1 MGVAAEA
8 RIKMPQISQ
17 LAATY
22 ASQIF
27 WLLLTFGIVFVVI
40 GLGMVPKI
48 QGTVDQ
54 RDAAVTADLAAAERA
69 RADADQAEEAW
80 RVRENANRA
89 EAQKVLA
96 DARQVAAKATEATL
110 NEANARNAAHLAAE
124 EARIGEASKA
134 ALAEIEQVAAEAAQ
148 SIVTRLSGAS
158 VSDADARNAVKAV
171 LANG

>member
-1 MGVAAEA
+1 
-8 RIKMPQISQ
+8 MPQISQ

-54 RDAAVTADLAAAERA
+54 RDKTVADDLAAAEGA
-69 RADADQAEEAW
+69 RKAADQAEEEW
-80 RVRENANRA
+80 RTRENAIRA

-96 DARQVAAKATEATL
+96 AARATAAKATEKTL
-110 NEANARNAAHLAAE
+110 AEANDRIAQRLTSE
-124 EARIGEASKA
+124 EGRIADASKA
-134 ALAEIEQVAAEAAQ
+134 AMSEIEAVAVEAAQ
-148 SIVTRLSGAS
+148 TIVARLSGAN
-158 VSDADARNAVKAV
+158 VSDDEARKAVKAV
-171 LANG
+171 LVNG

>member
-1 MGVAAEA
+1 
-8 RIKMPQISQ
+8 MPQISQ

-48 QGTVDQ
+48 QGTIDL
-54 RDAAVTADLAAAERA
+54 RDKSVTDDLAAAERA
-69 RADADQAEEAW
+69 RTDADRPEDEW
-80 RVRENANRA
+80 RTRENAIRA

-96 DARQVAAKATEATL
+96 EARAAAARATEQTLGEANERIAARQAT
-110 NEANARNAAHLAAE
+110 E
-124 EARIGEASKA
+124 EARIVQASQA
-134 ALAEIEQVAAEAAQ
+134 AMTEIEAVAAEAAQ
-148 SIVTRLSGAS
+148 TIVARLSGAN
-158 VSDADARNAVKAV
+158 VGEADAREAVKAV